1 MMGIPAPL
9 HKGVAGMAD
18 RRRTADALSR
28 EGIARAKPPL
38 REGIVSA
45 TPTECYGPDKIGSR
59 QDKDC
64 EAEAKAEIA

>member
-28 EGIARAKPPL
+28 ERIARAKPPL
-38 REGIVSA
+38 REGVVSA
-45 TPTECYGPDKIGSR
+45 TPTERYGPDKIGSR
-59 QDKDC
+59 QDNDC
-64 EAEAKAEIA
+64 EARGEG